1 MSIQQWYSD
10 EDYSDDYHSPRK
22 RRRLKHVPDDYIIE
36 QRGFFSERSS
46 RQSEMHISSL
56 KGSGHRYNESEIEM
70 GISHKSKKIERYR
83 ADRLYSPKSYNRR
96 GDKVQRVSRSNMPD
110 EAHHFIRAKKKLK
123 GYNTETHDTTARPRQ
138 TKAKQMQSKQ
148 YLRSNLEKT
157 SPVDSSVSYELPTG
171 YSCKEEEEVSPPQ
184 TTNLVA
190 NLVSVMKPLLIHF
203 HVQALELLQCIIG
216 T

>member
-1 MSIQQWYSD
+1 
-10 EDYSDDYHSPRK
+10 
-22 RRRLKHVPDDYIIE
+22 
-36 QRGFFSERSS
+36 
-46 RQSEMHISSL
+46 
-56 KGSGHRYNESEIEM
+56 
-70 GISHKSKKIERYR
+70 
-83 ADRLYSPKSYNRR
+83 
-96 GDKVQRVSRSNMPD
+96 MPN

-203 HVQALELLQCIIG
+203 HVQAFELLQCIIG